1 MIATWSY
8 RLVLALILALVFYY
22 IYPNSD
28 PNPRPSWWNIEIQNS
43 QVSVL
48 NLNMHQST
56 LDDVSKQLQVKADV
70 AMFTK
75 RTRKDEAPAA
85 LHLEAYLEDLYD
97 EGDRVIFG
105 LDASDELLALIK
117 KEAFEPQL
125 FPNDVI
131 RIGISPSLSETM
143 GHLTIRS
150 ITVIAGWQV
159 VFEEFKEK
167 FGEPAQFLNDGQGNA
182 HFLSPAMGLD
192 FIQPA
197 DGLQILQFVAP
208 DKFEETLLRPLLEIQ
223 KQGH

>member
-1 MIATWSY
+1 M
-8 RLVLALILALVFYY
+8 VFYWV
-22 IYPNSD
+22 YPNSE
-28 PNPRPSWWNIEIQNS
+28 PNPRPKWWNIETHDA

-48 NLNMHQST
+48 GLNMHQST
-56 LDDVSKQLQVKADV
+56 LDDVAKQLHVKADV

-75 RTRKDEAPAA
+75 RTRKGEAAAA

-97 EGDRVIFG
+97 ESDRVILG

-131 RIGISPSLSETM
+131 RIGISPSLADTI

-182 HFLSPAMGLD
+182 HFLYPAMGLD

-208 DKFEETLLRPLLEIQ
+208 NKFEEALLKPLLEVQ
-223 KQGH
+223 KQGQ